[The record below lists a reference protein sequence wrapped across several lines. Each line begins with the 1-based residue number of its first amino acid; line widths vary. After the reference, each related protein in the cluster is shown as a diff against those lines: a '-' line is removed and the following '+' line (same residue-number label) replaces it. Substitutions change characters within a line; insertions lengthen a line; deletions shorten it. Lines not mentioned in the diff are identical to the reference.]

1 MRTEILVGIG
11 EFRVAKGAV
20 LKTIGLGSC
29 IGIALYDPL
38 VKVGGLA
45 HVMLPRSSNGT
56 KRSAKY
62 ADHAV
67 EMMLEAMERVGVDRD
82 RVVAKMAGGAQ
93 IFKHM
98 TMDILKIGD
107 RNVEAIKSV
116 LDDFGVRLVAQ
127 DVGGNQG
134 RTVYFFTDDGRMLV
148 KYSKGGELWI

>member
-38 VKVGGLA
+38 VRVGGLA

>member
-29 IGIALYDPL
+29 IGIALYDPI

-67 EMMLEAMERVGVDRD
+67 EMMLEAMERVGVDRE